1 MQTEPSFT
9 LSNCT
14 GLNTTGGGANTSS
27 NNSVWSGGSVTY
39 TPYKWTSFY
48 PYYAPDKTRQ
58 AFLIIKTLEE
68 RGLIKLS
75 SVKKFMSLVDEIYK
89 LL

>member
-9 LSNCT
+9 LSNNT
-14 GLNTTGGGANTSS
+14 GLTTNGGLSNTVSSS
-27 NNSVWSGGSVTY
+27 NMWGGSSVTY
-39 TPYKWTSFY
+39 TPYTWSYSY
-48 PYYAPDKTRQ
+48 PYYTPDKTRQ